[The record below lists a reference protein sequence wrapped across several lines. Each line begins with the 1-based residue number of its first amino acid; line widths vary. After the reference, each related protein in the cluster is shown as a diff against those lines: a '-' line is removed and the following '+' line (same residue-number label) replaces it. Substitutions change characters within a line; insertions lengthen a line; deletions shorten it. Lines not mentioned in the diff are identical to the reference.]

1 MKNVTNNFHHLNIC
15 YFYSI
20 GTILSNIPRPL
31 LSQAISQNQG
41 QTPLTSRSVSNIS
54 GLAMKSTIIQTN
66 PVLIDPLLNLEHLH
80 MRTAVPI
87 GTVLR
92 LQETPNPVRDTL
104 TG

>member
-1 MKNVTNNFHHLNIC
+1 MKNVSNNFHHLNIC
-15 YFYSI
+15 YLYSI
-20 GTILSNIPRPL
+20 GTILSNIHRPL

-41 QTPLTSRSVSNIS
+41 QTPLTSRSVS
-54 GLAMKSTIIQTN
+54 TIIQTN
-66 PVLIDPLLNLEHLH
+66 PVLIDPLLKLEHLH

-104 TG
+104 TD

>member
-1 MKNVTNNFHHLNIC
+1 MKNVSNNFHHLNIC

-20 GTILSNIPRPL
+20 GTILSNIHRPL

-41 QTPLTSRSVSNIS
+41 QTPLTSRSVS
-54 GLAMKSTIIQTN
+54 TIIQTN
-66 PVLIDPLLNLEHLH
+66 PVLIDPLLKLEHLH

-104 TG
+104 TD

>member
-41 QTPLTSRSVSNIS
+41 QTPLTSRSVS
-54 GLAMKSTIIQTN
+54 TIIQTN
-66 PVLIDPLLNLEHLH
+66 PVLIDPLLKLEHLH

-104 TG
+104 TD